1 MCLHPDVTNYI
12 SKVIESVKVMVA
24 SGDVSMVTMV
34 ILDQSHAPLERFV
47 FELGKSEVS
56 DRYPLKI
63 LKCTVEIT
71 IDVAI

>member
-34 ILDQSHAPLERFV
+34 ILDKSQAPLERFV
-47 FELGKSEVS
+47 FELGKSEVR
-56 DRYPLKI
+56 DRYSLI
-63 LKCTVEIT
+63 LSYCNY
-71 IDVAI
+71 